1 MHTHYQQSCPL
12 IIRTTNQ
19 PLGDPLMFYNNELQL
34 THTSIIYNLASIHSM
49 GNGNKTIINLELK

>member
-19 PLGDPLMFYNNELQL
+19 PLGDPLMSYNNELQL
-34 THTSIIYNLASIHSM
+34 THTSIIYNLASILWVIEIKLSLIW
-49 GNGNKTIINLELK
+49 N

>member
-19 PLGDPLMFYNNELQL
+19 PLGDPYMPYNNELQL
-34 THTSIIYNLASIHSM
+34 THINQLFII
-49 GNGNKTIINLELK
+49 